1 MDLSSTWFRIQD
13 FHSCERSSNLRRS
26 TILKV
31 HSTALWILTTGRR
44 GYPKVQGIAAAKL
57 ERSVLLKMSLLG
69 QYFAKDAKRSVK
81 PMPRL
86 ARSVT

>member
-1 MDLSSTWFRIQD
+1 MNRETAGVVTSLSNWLD
-13 FHSCERSSNLRRS
+13 
-26 TILKV
+26 
-31 HSTALWILTTGRR
+31 
-44 GYPKVQGIAAAKL
+44 GIDTHTVRQFK
-57 ERSVLLKMSLLG
+57 G